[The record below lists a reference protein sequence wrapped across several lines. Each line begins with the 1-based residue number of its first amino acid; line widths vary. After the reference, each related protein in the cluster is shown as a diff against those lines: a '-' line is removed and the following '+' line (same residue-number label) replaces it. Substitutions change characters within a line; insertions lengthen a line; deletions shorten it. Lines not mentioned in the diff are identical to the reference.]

1 MIFAVYCSFQLQNNG
16 INYPDF
22 KLTNCEKYIIISIWN
37 NTERKTEYE
46 KEELQNQTGRDGR

>member
-22 KLTNCEKYIIISIWN
+22 KLTNCRKYIIISIWN

-46 KEELQNQTGRDGR
+46 KEELQNQTG